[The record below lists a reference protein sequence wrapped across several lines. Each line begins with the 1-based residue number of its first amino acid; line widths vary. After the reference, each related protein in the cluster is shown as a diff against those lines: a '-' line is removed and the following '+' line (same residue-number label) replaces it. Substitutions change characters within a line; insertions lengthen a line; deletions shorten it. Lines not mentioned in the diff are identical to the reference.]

1 MWDGM
6 RANSLCQATAF
17 PPYYRSL
24 PPEYLPR
31 LATPPGTDARNVSY
45 LVVTYLMLAFPPPT
59 IGWYSSATPFPSL
72 LAFAPPFSQF
82 TTRIPVV
89 LSDLD
94 RDLLARCLV
103 GMDGAWESFVDRYLP
118 LISHVVSS
126 SARSRLGGVP
136 DEVRDDLIAEIFLE
150 LVDNDF
156 AVLRRFRGQSSLGT
170 YLVVVSR
177 RIAVRRLA
185 KMRRVPKS
193 ATPPSGMSVPA
204 SVTHASPQSIPQPS
218 SSPNGSSQQEWQLE
232 NVEEVQQLLAHLPN
246 EEATAIRM
254 FHLEHRSYSDIG
266 THFGIPENS
275 VGPLLSRAR
284 DRMRGLRSE
293 I

>member
-1 MWDGM
+1 M
-6 RANSLCQATAF
+6 
-17 PPYYRSL
+17 
-24 PPEYLPR
+24 
-31 LATPPGTDARNVSY
+31 
-45 LVVTYLMLAFPPPT
+45 
-59 IGWYSSATPFPSL
+59 
-72 LAFAPPFSQF
+72 
-82 TTRIPVV
+82 V
-89 LSDLD
+89 LSDID

-103 GMDGAWESFVDRYLP
+103 GIEGAWESFVDRYLP

-126 SARSRLGGVP
+126 TAKSRIGGLP
-136 DEVRDDLIAEIFLE
+136 DEIRDDLIAEIFLE

-156 AVLRRFRGQSSLGT
+156 AALRRFRGQSSLGT

-177 RIAVRRLA
+177 RISVRKLA

-193 ATPPSGMSVPA
+193 QTPPSPIAIPSAVRTPVANGIPDA
-204 SVTHASPQSIPQPS
+204 NSIPQPDP
-218 SSPNGSSQQEWQLE
+218 SPNGTSQAEWQLE
-232 NVEEVQQLLAHLPN
+232 NVEEVQSLLAHLPN

-284 DRMRGLRSE
+284 DRMRGLRS
-293 I
+293 